1 MSEKPDET
9 KSELVLRVHIE
20 HYKPTEARILGEVL
34 CAFSNEFILFLMSR
48 KEYEKSRDLALCVKE
63 INRGS
68 MIIDFI
74 INSINN
80 IVSNANY
87 ELLPLLFEYLKTK
100 ILDCCSEPMIKITMF
115 AALMRN
121 LKIELFSNNK
131 VINHFNI
138 GDCKAKKIPADG
150 IEKGFDNL
158 EDDLAKLKNNQRD
171 LEDKID
177 MCFKL
182 LVLIKN
188 AKESNENTGENN
200 EAR

>member
-20 HYKPTEARILGEVL
+20 HYKPTEARILGKVL

-48 KEYEKSRDLALCVKE
+48 EEYENNRDLALCVKE

-74 INSINN
+74 INSANSISN
-80 IVSNANY
+80 IDI
-87 ELLPLLFEYLKTK
+87 ELLLSLFFEHLKR
-100 ILDCCSEPMIKITMF
+100 ISDCCSESMIKI
-115 AALMRN
+115 AVLALMFS
-121 LKIELFSNNK
+121 LKIELFINNK
-131 VINHFNI
+131 VTNHFNI
-138 GDCKAKKIPADG
+138 DVRKAKKIPADG
-150 IEKGFDNL
+150 TKEVFDNL
-158 EDDLAKLKNNQRD
+158 EDKLAKLKNNQRD
-171 LEDKID
+171 LEDEID